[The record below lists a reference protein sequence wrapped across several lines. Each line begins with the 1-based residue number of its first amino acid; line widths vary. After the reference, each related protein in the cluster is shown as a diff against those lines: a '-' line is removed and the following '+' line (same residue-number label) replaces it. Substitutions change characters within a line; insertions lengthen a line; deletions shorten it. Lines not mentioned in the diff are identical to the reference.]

1 MGAMD
6 IAACRKAVTPAVLA
20 LVAVATQW
28 IVTGAWD
35 VAETRTIAAGAV
47 TALAV
52 FFIPND
58 PA

>member
-1 MGAMD
+1 MD